1 MPESVMRRFT
11 SGEFRPVDAAT
22 SSVRYRSSHEAMGTV
37 FSVIAYG
44 QCFISLE
51 KAVQKAFRE
60 VDRLNSIMSHYK
72 PESELCAISR
82 GAWRQEVVVTAELFK
97 LLEESLRYSE
107 ETTGAFDVTIGP
119 LMKSWG
125 FFRGWGR
132 LPSSTELAQALQRI
146 GYRHI
151 RLNTAARTIRFDQPG
166 IELDLGAI
174 GKGYAVDRAVEVLR
188 GEGITQALVSSGTSS
203 IHALGSPPGEQGWKI
218 SVCHPLD
225 RRKKVCSLRLQNLS
239 ISVSGDY
246 EQFFQLDGK
255 IYTHIIDPRTGM
267 PAEGILMTAVISP
280 SASESDALST
290 SFFVAGIE
298 SSRAYLDRH
307 PNLTALL
314 YTAVPFQ
321 RTVEQVMLKSGAM
334 KLPVNSFAIM

>member
-1 MPESVMRRFT
+1 MDV
-11 SGEFRPVDAAT
+11 AT

-44 QCFISLE
+44 ASSVTLE
-51 KAVQKAFRE
+51 KAVLKAFQE
-60 VDRLNSIMSHYK
+60 VDRLNSAMSHYK
-72 PESELCAISR
+72 PESELCAINR
-82 GAWRQEVVVTAELFK
+82 EAWRDEVVVTPELFK
-97 LLEESLRYSE
+97 LIEESLRYSV
-107 ETTGAFDVTIGP
+107 ETTGAFDITIGP

-132 LPSSTELAQALQRI
+132 LPSSTELAQVLQRI

-151 RLNTAARTIRFDQPG
+151 KLDAASRTISFDKPG

-174 GKGYAVDRAVEVLR
+174 GKGHAVDRAVEVLR

-203 IHALGSPPGEQGWKI
+203 IYALGSPPGEQGWKI
-218 SVCHPLD
+218 SVCHPYD
-225 RRKKVCSLRLQNLS
+225 RRKKVCSLRLQDLS

-255 IYTHIIDPRTGM
+255 IYAHIMDPCTGM
-267 PAEGILMTAVISP
+267 PAEGILMTAVISS

-290 SFFVAGIE
+290 SFFVSGIE
-298 SSRAYLDRH
+298 RSRAYVDRY

-314 YTAVPFQ
+314 YTPAASH
-321 RTVEQVMLKSGAM
+321 RAVEQIMLKSSVM
-334 KLPVNSFAIM
+334 KLSVHSFAIM